1 MKIPGREPL
10 RVKGRLLLNFADPRV
25 QKYAVRALSSLL
37 SETKASYVYWE
48 TGGRMADCFC
58 RDVPAGEY
66 FLRYTEGLYAVLGRI
81 AEKFPGVLFEGGAG
95 GGRFDLGLLCYFPQI
110 AAEGGDAP
118 RDLFLRSGVSCGYP
132 PSVLSSRVRFDCA
145 SLSLPTD
152 FYAAFGS
159 PTVEADFSALSQSQ
173 EEGIRKRIAFFKK
186 YRRLLQC
193 GKTYRLGN
201 AFSKERFEAYGLL
214 AVSENKASALALVAA
229 EKGRGNGTPCVCL
242 KGLEEG
248 AAYTH

>member
-1 MKIPGREPL
+1 M
-10 RVKGRLLLNFADPRV
+10 
-25 QKYAVRALSSLL
+25 
-37 SETKASYVYWE
+37 
-48 TGGRMADCFC
+48 
-58 RDVPAGEY
+58 
-66 FLRYTEGLYAVLGRI
+66 
-81 AEKFPGVLFEGGAG
+81 
-95 GGRFDLGLLCYFPQI
+95 
-110 AAEGGDAP
+110 
-118 RDLFLRSGVSCGYP
+118 
-132 PSVLSSRVRFDCA
+132 
-145 SLSLPTD
+145 
-152 FYAAFGS
+152 
-159 PTVEADFSALSQSQ
+159 EADFSALSQSQ

-248 AAYTH
+248 AAYTVSAFERDGGKREILTASGEFLTSGRIPLQIFCDGSLSGGALFAWLIVEKVKKNKGA